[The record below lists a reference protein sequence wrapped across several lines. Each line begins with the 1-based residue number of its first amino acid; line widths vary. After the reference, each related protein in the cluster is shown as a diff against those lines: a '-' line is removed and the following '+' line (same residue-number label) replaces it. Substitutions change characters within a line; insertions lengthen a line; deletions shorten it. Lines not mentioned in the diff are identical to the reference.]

1 MVAHTET
8 VMEWTRGRTLHVVAP
23 KDLLRTNDLAVLRT
37 LLKSLDDLDAVAEAL
52 ARLVGH
58 PVRARPWR
66 PPTSDFFLE
75 VETSSR
81 G

>member
-1 MVAHTET
+1 MDAHTET
-8 VMEWTRGRTLHVVAP
+8 VMDWTQGRTLHLVAP
-23 KDLLRTNDLAVLRT
+23 KDLLRSDDLAVLRT
-37 LLKSLDDLDAVAEAL
+37 LIKSRDDLDDVADAL

-58 PVRARPWR
+58 PVRARSWE

-75 VETSSR
+75 VETSSH

>member
-8 VMEWTRGRTLHVVAP
+8 VVEWTRGRTLHVVAP
-23 KDLLRTNDLAVLRT
+23 KDLLLSDDLAALRT
-37 LLKSLDDLDAVAEAL
+37 LIKSLDDLDAVADAL

-58 PVRARPWR
+58 PVRAQPWE

-75 VETSSR
+75 VETSSH

>member
-1 MVAHTET
+1 MD
-8 VMEWTRGRTLHVVAP
+8 WTRGRTLLVVAP
-23 KDLLRTNDLAVLRT
+23 KDLLRSDDLAAMRT
-37 LLKSLDDLDAVAEAL
+37 LIKSRDDVDDVAEAL

-75 VETSSR
+75 VETSVH

>member
-1 MVAHTET
+1 MDAHTET

-23 KDLLRTNDLAVLRT
+23 KDLLRSDDVAALRT
-37 LLKSLDDLDAVAEAL
+37 LIKSVEDLDDVADAL

-58 PVRARPWR
+58 PVRARPWE
-66 PPTSDFFLE
+66 PPTSDFYLE
-75 VETSSR
+75 VETSVH

>member
-1 MVAHTET
+1 MGAHTET
-8 VMEWTRGRTLHVVAP
+8 VMDWTRGRTLHVVAP
-23 KDLLRTNDLAVLRT
+23 KDLLRSDDLAALRT
-37 LLKSLDDLDAVAEAL
+37 LLRSVDDLDAVADAL

-66 PPTSDFFLE
+66 PPTSDFVLE
-75 VETSSR
+75 VETSSH